1 MNKTTLTISAILIS
15 LASYAIGYA
24 VKDPVEIRTV
34 EREKIVHPDFEFNVG
49 DKKYCDL
56 GTQIKPCEI
65 IGKKSSGLYV
75 IKYNHDGIA
84 GGEKIIDIPA
94 SDIVK

>member
-1 MNKTTLTISAILIS
+1 MNKTTLTIIAIVISA
-15 LASYAIGYA
+15 ASFALGHVTA
-24 VKDPVEIRTV
+24 DPVEIRTV
-34 EREKIVHPDFEFNVG
+34 EKEKIVHPDFEFNAG

-84 GGEKIIDIPA
+84 GGDKIIDIPA
-94 SDIVK
+94 RDIVK